1 MHSVMPG
8 VNKVRLIDIDGLR
21 IRGIDREAPLALHD
35 QVAAQLRQAIAAGE
49 ASAGE
54 KLPHAKHL
62 AGVLGVNTNT
72 VLRAL
77 RILRDEG
84 LVEMGRGRAIT
95 VIGSPDRSALLERAR
110 DLVELARRQGYRRED
125 VVELIVGLP

>member
-1 MHSVMPG
+1 MPG
-8 VNKVRLIDIDGLR
+8 VNTMRLTDVDGLR
-21 IRGIDREAPLALHD
+21 IRAIDRDAPIALHD

-49 ASAGE
+49 ASPGE
-54 KLPHAKHL
+54 KLPHAKYL

-84 LVEMGRGRAIT
+84 LVELGRGRAIT